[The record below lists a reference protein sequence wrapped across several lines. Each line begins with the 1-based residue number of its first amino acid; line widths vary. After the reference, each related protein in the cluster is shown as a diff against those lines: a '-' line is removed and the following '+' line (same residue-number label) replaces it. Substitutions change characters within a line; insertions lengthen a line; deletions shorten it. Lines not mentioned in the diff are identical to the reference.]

1 MGLFDGFF
9 DLNGDGHT
17 DIGEEF
23 MAFQFFEELER
34 EERRRQGFPVDD
46 LDDDIFYP

>member
-1 MGLFDGFF
+1 MGILDSLFGGFF

-23 MAFQFFEELER
+23 MAFQLFDEMDKD
-34 EERRRQGFPVDD
+34 ERRRQGIPVDE
-46 LDDDIFYP
+46 DDSF